1 MHPAWAQ
8 GLRDQCAEAG
18 VPFFFKQWGEWA
30 PRDHKI
36 HGASPKQPVVRLGE
50 HGRSTSDLVNNTCD
64 MGSEVYMQRVG
75 RKAAGR
81 LLDEVKWNQFPEV
94 TK

>member
-1 MHPAWAQ
+1 MHPEWARS
-8 GLRDQCAEAG
+8 LRDQCAEAG

-30 PRDHKI
+30 PEGWVHAKTPFDNEHI
-36 HGASPKQPVVRLGE
+36 TFNGNGE
-50 HGRSTSDLVNNTCD
+50 VANNRGELTPSSNFT
-64 MGSEVYMQRVG
+64 MKRVG